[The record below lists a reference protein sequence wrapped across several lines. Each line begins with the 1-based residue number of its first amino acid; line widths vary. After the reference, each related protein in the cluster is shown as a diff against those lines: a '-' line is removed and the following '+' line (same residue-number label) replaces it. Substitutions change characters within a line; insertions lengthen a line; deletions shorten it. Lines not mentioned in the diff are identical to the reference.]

1 MVREQHLMC
10 QLKGVGIRSKQK
22 CLRRKEERNKV
33 GQKIPL
39 LPVLDD
45 ILKIQEVLLYK
56 DERKREHLWDY
67 SSRIRWDKLGQYWLR
82 WAYQLEYNHQVPVDN
97 LTGLIKH

>member
-22 CLRRKEERNKV
+22 CLRQKEERNKV
-33 GQKIPL
+33 SQKIPL

-56 DERKREHLWDY
+56 DERNREHVWDY
-67 SSRIRWDKLGQYWLR
+67 SSRYVG
-82 WAYQLEYNHQVPVDN
+82 
-97 LTGLIKH
+97 TS